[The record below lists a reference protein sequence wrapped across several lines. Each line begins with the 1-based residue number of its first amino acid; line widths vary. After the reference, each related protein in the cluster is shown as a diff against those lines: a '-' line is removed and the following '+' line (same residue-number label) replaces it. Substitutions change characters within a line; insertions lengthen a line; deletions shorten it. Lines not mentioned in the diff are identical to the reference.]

1 MRGYE
6 AWLEEEIA
14 RGGIP
19 FPGGLDGFVANR
31 AAASRAIWRGAPKPQ
46 ADDLKT
52 AKAHEIWCRLG
63 VMTDASIAEDLG
75 YDIEDVYAQRAREKA
90 LRQTYG
96 LPDAQHQGITTPAGS
111 EPNAGSDAEEDEAP
125 SEERDDR

>member
-1 MRGYE
+1 MIAPLCNAVYE

-19 FPGGLDGFVANR
+19 FPGGLTGFLANR

-63 VMTDASIAEDLG
+63 VMTDAAIAEDLG
-75 YDIEDVYAQRAREKA
+75 YDIEDVYAQRARERA
-90 LRQTYG
+90 MRETYG
-96 LPDAQHQGITTPAGS
+96 LPDAQHQGITTAPGEGPA
-111 EPNAGSDAEEDEAP
+111 EDT
-125 SEERDDR
+125 D